1 MQLTGFKKERSNKVY
16 LVNSYIYFGKVPMV
30 VLETSK
36 VKVKYEQGEGCAL
49 AVKTRMSH
57 LRG

>member
-16 LVNSYIYFGKVPMV
+16 LGNSYIYFGKVPMV

-49 AVKTRMSH
+49 AVKTT
-57 LRG
+57 G